1 MVPIDPHRLLADL
14 RELRSFGATCT
25 GVVRTSFS
33 KVDMESRR
41 WLVDKMTAAGLDA
54 RIDGVGNVVG
64 ASPHAG
70 KALLMGSHTDT
81 QPTGG
86 WLDGAMG
93 VIYALEVARA
103 LRECGDARALP
114 LDIASWMDEEGA
126 YLGCLGSR
134 SFCGA
139 VSTDQIRAAAA
150 PGGHRLTQA
159 IGEAGLDGVP
169 PARLENDRYAGYL
182 EAHIEQGPYLEA
194 EGKRIGVVT
203 AIVGIRDFE
212 LSFAGAQNHAG
223 TTPMPLRKDAGAAL
237 IDLAVGI
244 REAFARMAG
253 ARTVWTIGRVAFDPG
268 ASSII
273 PGRAAMS
280 LQFRDPETCQLDAME
295 ELLKSLVAEANAK
308 GPVAVSIAPSDD
320 HAAPAAMDAGLQDH
334 LAAAA
339 ERHAPDQ
346 WLRMPSGAGHD
357 AQIMAQRMPS
367 AMLFV
372 PSIGGVSHDFA
383 EDSREDDIALGC
395 QVFATAAATI
405 LEQANR

>member
-1 MVPIDPHRLLADL
+1 M
-14 RELRSFGATCT
+14 
-25 GVVRTSFS
+25 
-33 KVDMESRR
+33 
-41 WLVDKMTAAGLDA
+41 
-54 RIDGVGNVVG
+54 
-64 ASPHAG
+64 
-70 KALLMGSHTDT
+70 
-81 QPTGG
+81 
-86 WLDGAMG
+86 
-93 VIYALEVARA
+93 
-103 LRECGDARALP
+103 
-114 LDIASWMDEEGA
+114 
-126 YLGCLGSR
+126 
-134 SFCGA
+134 
-139 VSTDQIRAAAA
+139 
-150 PGGHRLTQA
+150 
-159 IGEAGLDGVP
+159 
-169 PARLENDRYAGYL
+169 
-182 EAHIEQGPYLEA
+182 
-194 EGKRIGVVT
+194 VT

-295 ELLKSLVAEANAK
+295 ELLESLVAEANAK

-357 AQIMAQRMPS
+357 AQIMAKRMPS